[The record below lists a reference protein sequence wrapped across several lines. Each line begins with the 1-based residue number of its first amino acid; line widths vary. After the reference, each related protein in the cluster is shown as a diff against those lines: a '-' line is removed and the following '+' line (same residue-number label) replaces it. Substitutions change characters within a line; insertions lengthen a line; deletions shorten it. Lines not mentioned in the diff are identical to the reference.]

1 MIFESQFENL
11 LKQEEVLNDLRS
23 HIYVHSSCTF
33 HVDPNQVEKVIRQIL
48 THNNYDD
55 NPDDAFLWEEL
66 IEIVNSWNRRI
77 GFSWHKPNE
86 MNDPSKFCIF
96 PVFFEEIRVGS
107 RQDFVLENGLA
118 TKISSRQNIKS
129 TVDLVS

>member
-1 MIFESQFENL
+1 M
-11 LKQEEVLNDLRS
+11 
-23 HIYVHSSCTF
+23 HSSCALHF
-33 HVDPNQVEKVIRQIL
+33 DPNQVEKVIRQIL
-48 THNNYDD
+48 THKTYDNNP
-55 NPDDAFLWEEL
+55 NDAFLWEEL

-77 GFSWHKPNE
+77 GFSWHKLNR

-96 PVFFEEIRVGS
+96 PVFFEDIRVGS

-129 TVDLVS
+129 TIDLVS